1 MFKIKE
7 LQKLKLEL
15 LNSLIKETN
24 QYLKEI
30 PKQYK
35 KKAETVLK
43 EYIKTKSIAGLEL
56 WVSGVS
62 EYLYFAE
69 ALEDLEELKTEPT
82 KLKEFQTIL
91 SESLKSDF
99 GVEDFRFIEWERAN
113 PKYPVL
119 QSILSKYTEDSL
131 KSCYTIQENVFL
143 GKKSDFTYYEKANGD
158 PSTKGVKVKTIRK
171 KTPKEKI
178 LQIEKAHEYLEAFWQ
193 EGFELYSLLTDKV
206 HIIESN
212 GLVSY
217 SHFQE
222 QGISYINFI
231 DRDILESVDDLI
243 HENSHHHL
251 NLILKKYKILKKDL
265 KEDVFYS
272 PWRKSLRPLYAILHA
287 TFTFSYGA
295 LLFYHIVKSENWVY
309 TDLPQSY
316 KERANVRFAEETL
329 MVEYSLIDLKWAM
342 DKGYF
347 TKKGISLIES
357 LSKYNK
363 ECLSYLPETIKK
375 IKSKEMKQNL
385 VALQKTLSESRE
397 QYRLA

>member
-24 QYLKEI
+24 DYLKDI
-30 PKQYK
+30 PKEYK

-43 EYIKTKSIAGLEL
+43 EYINTKSIAGLEF
-56 WVSGVS
+56 WASGVS
-62 EYLYFAE
+62 EYLYFSE
-69 ALEDLEELKTEPT
+69 ALEDLKEIKSDSI
-82 KLKEFQTIL
+82 KLKEFQTDL
-91 SESLKSDF
+91 TESLKSDF

-113 PKYPVL
+113 TKYPVL
-119 QSILSKYTEDSL
+119 LSILSKYADDSI
-131 KSCYTIQENVFL
+131 KSCCTIQENVFL
-143 GKKSDFTYYEKANGD
+143 GNKSEFTYYEKANGD
-158 PSTKGVKVKTIRK
+158 PSTKGVKVKTVRK

-178 LQIEKAHEYLEAFWQ
+178 LQIQKAHEYLEAFWK
-193 EGFELYSLLTDKV
+193 EGFELYNLLTDKV
-206 HIIESN
+206 HIIQSN

-231 DRDILESVDDLI
+231 DRDILESIDDLI

-265 KEDVFYS
+265 KEDIFYS

-309 TDLPQSY
+309 IDLPEGY
-316 KERANVRFAEETL
+316 KERAYSRFVEETL

-342 DKGYF
+342 DKGFF
-347 TKKGISLIES
+347 TTKGISLIES
-357 LSKYNK
+357 LSKYNE
-363 ECLSYLPETIKK
+363 ECLSYLPEIAKK

-385 VALQKTLSESRE
+385 NSLQKTLSQSRE